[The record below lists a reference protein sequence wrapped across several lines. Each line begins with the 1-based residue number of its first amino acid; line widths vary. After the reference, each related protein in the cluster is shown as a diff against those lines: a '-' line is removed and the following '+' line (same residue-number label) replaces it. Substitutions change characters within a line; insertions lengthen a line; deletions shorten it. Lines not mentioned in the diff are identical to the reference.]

1 MLKHRSR
8 SRYVFDL
15 DSFIRALILLG
26 FIIMILSLIG
36 SEQLTLYIHPK
47 FAGLVELANYLLL
60 PLLAAQLLAIFRPA
74 HPLHQ
79 QHSHNSRWT
88 YLPFVIVLALAFGL
102 PNHTLN
108 ANLVSTKGLNSQAVS
123 TTNFEMSRPL
133 ADALRQAPVIDVTDK
148 DYTEIMNE
156 LQFFPQ
162 DYIDKEISMT
172 GFVFKAPKLAPNQF
186 SLVRYVV
193 VCCTADALPYGILCQ
208 LSAGAGYEEGTWLT
222 VKGRIRQASYEDKMV
237 AAIQITSIKKIPEPE
252 KPYVFPPG

>member
-1 MLKHRSR
+1 MKQRSR

-15 DSFIRALILLG
+15 DAFIRALILFG
-26 FIIMILSLIG
+26 FIILILSLI
-36 SEQLTLYIHPK
+36 SSQQLTLYINPK
-47 FAGLVELANYLLL
+47 FASLVELANYLLF

-79 QHSHNSRWT
+79 QHSHDSRWT
-88 YLPFVIVLALAFGL
+88 YLPFVIVLALAFAL

-108 ANLVSTKGLNSQAVS
+108 ANLVSTKGFNSQTASAAKV
-123 TTNFEMSRPL
+123 EMSRPL
-133 ADALRQAPVIDVTDK
+133 ADALRQAPAITVTDK

-172 GFVFKAPKLAPNQF
+172 GFVFKPPKLAPNQF

-193 VCCTADALPYGILCQ
+193 VCCTADALPYGILCE
-208 LSAGAGYEEGTWLT
+208 LTAGTGYEEGTWLT
-222 VKGRIRQASYEDKMV
+222 VKGRIRQASYEDQMV
-237 AAIQITSIKKIPEPE
+237 PSIQITSVKKIPEPE